1 MNINSKEHIMNLNSK
16 EHIMNINPKEHIM
29 NKRILGGLTVATM
42 ALLLAGCSGGTTA
55 TTPSETGATGDA
67 TAGASTA
74 PSVAF
79 VVNGPLGDQ
88 GFFDDAARGMAVMEA
103 AGSKTQNLQADAE
116 NPAQWKTNL
125 ESVSTGDW
133 DMVIT
138 GTSQMTDILT
148 ETAPKYPEQ
157 SYIVFD
163 TVVAQPNVASIVYR
177 QNEGAFLAG
186 VLAALVTTNSDEFPL
201 ASGSKKVGFVGGMDI
216 PVINDF
222 AVGFRSGVES
232 VDPSIEILISYVGD
246 FVDANRGFDQAKA
259 MYDQGADVVFQVAGG
274 AGLGV
279 LRASEEV
286 NGYSIG
292 VDSNQNALHP
302 GHVLASMLKNIGAS
316 LESAVNAYADG
327 TLEFGKT
334 TEYGLS
340 NNGVSL
346 DFADNEKIVPQAIQ
360 DMVQSYVQKVIDGE
374 IKVPTAF

>member
-1 MNINSKEHIMNLNSK
+1 
-16 EHIMNINPKEHIM
+16 MNINPKEQIM

-42 ALLLAGCSGGTTA
+42 ALLLAGCSGGTAT
-55 TTPSETGATGDA
+55 TTPSESGATDDA

-88 GFFDDAARGMAVMEA
+88 GFFDDAARGMASMEA
-103 AGSKTQNLQADAE
+103 AGSKTQILQADAE
-116 NPAQWKTNL
+116 NPTQWTTNL

-133 DMVIT
+133 DIVIT
-138 GTSQMTDILT
+138 GTSSMTDILT

-157 SYIVFD
+157 SYILFD
-163 TVVAQPNVASIVYR
+163 TIVAQPNVASIVYR

-201 ASGSKKVGFVGGMDI
+201 ATGSKKVGFVGGMDI

-222 AVGFRSGVES
+222 AVGFQSGVES
-232 VDPSIEILISYVGD
+232 VDPSIETLISYVGD
-246 FVDANRGFDQAKA
+246 FADSNRGFDQAKA

-302 GHVLASMLKNIGAS
+302 GHVLASMLKNVGAS

-327 TLEFGKT
+327 TLEFGET

-346 DFADNEKIVPQAIQ
+346 DFADNEEIVPQAIQ
-360 DMVQSYVQKVIDGE
+360 DEVQSYVQKVIDGE
-374 IKVPTAF
+374 IEVPTAF